1 MRRKKVI
8 DEDYGKLMGIKDS
21 IEIVERENKRL
32 GEENG
37 QLRGHL
43 SIIEKELKD
52 MVVELGNKVTR
63 IEVLKDDLAEVTEHK
78 KNFE

>member
-1 MRRKKVI
+1 
-8 DEDYGKLMGIKDS
+8 
-21 IEIVERENKRL
+21 
-32 GEENG
+32 
-37 QLRGHL
+37 
-43 SIIEKELKD
+43 

>member
-43 SIIEKELKD
+43 SIIEK
-52 MVVELGNKVTR
+52 
-63 IEVLKDDLAEVTEHK
+63 
-78 KNFE
+78 